1 MESCVSELRVR
12 APPLTE
18 IRTLRAAHGD
28 YLRLGLRV
36 TDHGARKEPFAQT
49 LRGLCAFPPA
59 YCVRTTL
66 RYVVVARARRHRTC
80 LHEKDSR
87 YVRGVVSRSR
97 SRDCDYG
104 DRIKTRSVR
113 HRVNVAQP
121 SVVVGSTIGVSP
133 LADTPVCA
141 ACCCSRMIACESLAQ
156 NPTITCQ

>member
-59 YCVRTTL
+59 CCVRTTL
-66 RYVVVARARRHRTC
+66 RYVVVAHERRHRTC
-80 LHEKDSR
+80 LHERDSR
-87 YVRGVVSRSR
+87 YVRALF
-97 SRDCDYG
+97 RDQG
-104 DRIKTRSVR
+104 RATATTATELRRSVR